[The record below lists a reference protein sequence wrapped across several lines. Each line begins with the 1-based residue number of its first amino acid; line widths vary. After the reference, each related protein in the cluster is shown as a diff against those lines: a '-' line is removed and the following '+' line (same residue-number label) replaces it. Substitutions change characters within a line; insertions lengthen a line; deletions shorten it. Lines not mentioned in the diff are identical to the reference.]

1 MTWDKDQQW
10 EKLWWGDCANTF
22 GEESKQIS
30 YAYRMGLENVP
41 VDGHWPVYNIEGRS
55 VLDIGGGPASLLL
68 KTVNPGRRV
77 VIDPCPYPEW
87 ILSRYEQCGIE
98 YYNYTGEEYLR
109 FSAYKGQPTSPL
121 REVHF
126 DECWIYNVL
135 QHVQEPE
142 KIIAN
147 ARKSADIIRLF
158 EWIDMPA
165 SIGHPH
171 TLTKPSL
178 DDWLGVMDSAS
189 GVEVMQGENDCYGKA
204 YFGCFA
210 T

>member
-1 MTWDKDQQW
+1 MTWEQDQQW
-10 EKLWWGDCANTF
+10 EQFWWNNCANTF

-30 YAYRMGLENVP
+30 YAYRMGLENIP

-68 KTVNPGRRV
+68 KTINGGKMV
-77 VIDPCPYPEW
+77 VIDPCGYPEW
-87 ILSRYEQCGIE
+87 VEKRYRHVGIE
-98 YYNYTGEEYLR
+98 YYKYTGEEYPK
-109 FSAYKGQPTSPL
+109 FSAWQGEPSHPL

-147 ARKSADIIRLF
+147 ARASADAIRIF
-158 EWIDMPA
+158 EWIDMPT

-171 TLTKPSL
+171 SL
-178 DDWLGVMDSAS
+178 SKEELDEWLSVDGYT
-189 GVEVMQGENDCYGKA
+189 EVMTGENDCHGKA